1 MPYDKTDPRSALGKS
16 AASGGQA
23 ADSYAGMEY
32 VRFYELEPT
41 ETQPGLKTWYGRGQ
55 NFTLAYSEAEPGAE
69 INRENQP
76 DEYVLLMPDAESSLE
91 LSAAD
96 ESASIAGN
104 CITFVPGGNSTI
116 KFNTRCRLVRLFSIR
131 SEDIAA
137 KAHNAASYAEPHA
150 NVALFEPWPDPVEGY
165 KIRTYS
171 LDVPPEEGR
180 FGRIW
185 RCSTF
190 MVNYLDPMQGPRPTN
205 MMSPHAHDDFEQC
218 SLVLAGEFHHH
229 VRWPW
234 GTNMEAWREDEHE
247 ACGTPSIAVIPPPSI
262 HTTNSV
268 DPGLNQLVDIF
279 CPPRMDFS
287 QKEGWVLNS
296 EEYPMPDQK

>member
-218 SLVLAGEFHHH
+218 SLGAGRRVPPSCALALGHQHGSLAG
-229 VRWPW
+229 R
-234 GTNMEAWREDEHE
+234 
-247 ACGTPSIAVIPPPSI
+247 
-262 HTTNSV
+262 
-268 DPGLNQLVDIF
+268 
-279 CPPRMDFS
+279 
-287 QKEGWVLNS
+287 
-296 EEYPMPDQK
+296 